1 MELTWRDKRRIQV
14 WWHIRFSVSIQKP
27 FSTFL
32 PCAISFC
39 LPFCFCIEYVST
51 TGILCTLSN
60 NYVENYL
67 KQTLLMIDDMRDFRD
82 WIRSFVNPLSRRSSN
97 PSWIKVHWFSSVWML
112 QYFVLF
118 IWGGI
123 HTFFYLHYLFGQLM
137 QIVVWR
143 FLLLKLAWNA
153 VHLHSPLAL
162 IWL

>member
-39 LPFCFCIEYVST
+39 LPFCFCNEYVST

-67 KQTLLMIDDMRDFRD
+67 KQTLLMIDDMSAFRD
-82 WIRSFVNPLSRRSSN
+82 WIRSFVNPLSKRSSN
-97 PSWIKVHWFSSVWML
+97 PFWRCIDFLVYECFNTLFFSSE
-112 QYFVLF
+112 
-118 IWGGI
+118 GGV
-123 HTFFYLHYLFGQLM
+123 HTFFL
-137 QIVVWR
+137 
-143 FLLLKLAWNA
+143 
-153 VHLHSPLAL
+153 SPLSVWSADANSSVTVSFTETRL
-162 IWL
+162 KCSPPP